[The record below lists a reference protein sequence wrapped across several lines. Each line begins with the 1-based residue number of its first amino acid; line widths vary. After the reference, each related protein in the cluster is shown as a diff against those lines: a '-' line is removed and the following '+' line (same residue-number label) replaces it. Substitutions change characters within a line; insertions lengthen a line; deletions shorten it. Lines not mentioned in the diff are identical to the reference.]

1 MSVLDRR
8 VTFMI
13 VHHRMLL
20 FFLHVISFLNQLWH
34 HFNAY
39 ISFMHYSDRDA
50 GERTRWARRVRC
62 ARAWARCWVSC
73 WARRKP
79 RQETK
84 HDFLCLFKLMQF
96 SYLTWVLLG
105 FIYYIIYCI
114 LVPTLCITFPWIIYP
129 YPCHLIVNW
138 ILNLTK
144 CLAMLRIFCITL

>member
-50 GERTRWARRVRC
+50 GERTRWA
-62 ARAWARCWVSC
+62 WALCRVSC

-79 RQETK
+79 RQAAK
-84 HDFLCLFKLMQF
+84 HDPLYLFKLMQF
-96 SYLTWVLLG
+96 SDLTWVLLG

-114 LVPTLCITFPWIIYP
+114 LVPIFMHYP
-129 YPCHLIVNW
+129 SLGLFYPCPCHMLVNW
-138 ILNLTK
+138 ILNLTNAYP
-144 CLAMLRIFCITL
+144 CLDYFMSLGREGKNG